1 MNFNIETI
9 PRFEKD
15 VKKLK
20 KKFPKIK
27 NDLIDFVTELSN
39 NPELGINL
47 GENIFKVRVPN
58 SSIPTGK
65 SGGFRVITYYKT
77 NDTLYLVT
85 IYSKTEQDN
94 ILTEKLKKIIQE
106 EITLKKYQT

>member
-1 MNFNIETI
+1 MSYRIETI
-9 PRFEKD
+9 PRFEKN

-27 NDLIDFVTELSN
+27 TDLVDFVTELSN
-39 NPELGINL
+39 NPELGIHL
-47 GENIFKVRVPN
+47 GENIFKVRIQN

-77 NDTLYLVT
+77 DDILYLIT

-94 ILTEKLKKIIQE
+94 ILTNKLKKIVSE
-106 EITLKKYQT
+106 EIESQ

>member
-1 MNFNIETI
+1 MSYRIETI
-9 PRFEKD
+9 PRFEKN

-27 NDLIDFVTELSN
+27 TDLVDFVTELSN
-39 NPELGINL
+39 NPELGIHL
-47 GENIFKVRVPN
+47 GENIFKVRIQN
-58 SSIPTGK
+58 SSIPIGK

-77 NDTLYLVT
+77 DDILYLVT

-94 ILTEKLKKIIQE
+94 ILTNKLKKIVSE
-106 EITLKKYQT
+106 EIESQ

>member
-1 MNFNIETI
+1 MNFKIETI

-27 NDLIDFVTELSN
+27 NDLVDFIDELSS
-39 NPELGINL
+39 NPKLGIDL

-65 SGGFRVITYYKT
+65 SGGFRIITYYKK
-77 NDTLYLVT
+77 DTILYLVT

-106 EITLKKYQT
+106 AEENY

>member
-1 MNFNIETI
+1 MNYKIETI

-27 NDLIDFVTELSN
+27 NDLLEFVNELSS
-39 NPELGINL
+39 NPKIGTNL
-47 GENIFKVRVPN
+47 GENIFKVRIPN

-65 SGGFRVITYYKT
+65 SGGFRIITYYKI

-94 ILTEKLKKIIQE
+94 ILTEKLKKIVSE
-106 EITLKKYQT
+106 EIESH

>member
-1 MNFNIETI
+1 MNFKIDTI

-15 VKKLK
+15 DKKLK
-20 KKFPKIK
+20 KKFPQIK
-27 NDLIDFVTELSN
+27 ADLTELIKKLSL
-39 NPELGINL
+39 NPELGVHL
-47 GENIFKVRVPN
+47 GENIFKVRIPN

-77 NDTLYLVT
+77 DEILYLVT
-85 IYSKTEQDN
+85 IYSKTEQDS

-106 EITLKKYQT
+106 EIGSR

>member
-1 MNFNIETI
+1 MSYKIETI

-20 KKFPKIK
+20 KKFPNIK
-27 NDLIDFVTELSN
+27 KDLTILISELAH
-39 NPELGINL
+39 NPEIGTNL
-47 GENIFKVRVPN
+47 GENIFKIRIPN

-77 NDTLYLVT
+77 DDILYLVT
-85 IYSKTEQDN
+85 MYSKTETDN
-94 ILTEKLKKIIQE
+94 ILTQILKQIIKE
-106 EITLKKYQT
+106 EIEL